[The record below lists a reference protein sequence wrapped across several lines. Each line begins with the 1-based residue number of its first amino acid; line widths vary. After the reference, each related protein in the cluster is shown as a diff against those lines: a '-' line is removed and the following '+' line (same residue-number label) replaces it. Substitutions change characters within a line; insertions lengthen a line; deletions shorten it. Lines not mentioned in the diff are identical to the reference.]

1 VVVGGEGDIHAGGS
15 LSVRQ
20 RLEGGVVQLTATGE
34 LDLATAPQLETR
46 LGELKTSRTR
56 VELVLSQLVVHR
68 RGRRTVDSR
77 ALAADRA
84 DLPLE
89 LSPSLSR
96 PVQRLFELVDLGRL
110 VEAEHAGEL
119 RPHFPGWPSGP
130 EGPGPPGHPPSR
142 HVPVRT

>member
-1 VVVGGEGDIHAGGS
+1 VVVRGEGDIHAGRG

-20 RLEGGVVQLTATGE
+20 RVERGVVQLTVTGE
-34 LDLATAPQLETR
+34 LDLATSPQLEMR
-46 LGELKTSRTR
+46 LGELTTSRTR
-56 VELVLSQLVVHR
+56 VELDLSQLAFIDVAGAR
-68 RGRRTVDSR
+68 SIAR
-77 ALAADRA
+77 ALVADRP
-84 DLPLE
+84 DRLLE